1 MLCNRHGELSQAMR
15 NRGMEVFMDSFS
27 PARLDADSAEIADLE
42 AMLAVAGVPGSALP
56 KAMAA
61 AHLACLHQ
69 AALHHRYATSAQW
82 AYISQSC

>member
-1 MLCNRHGELSQAMR
+1 MR
-15 NRGMEVFMDSFS
+15 NRGIEVFMDSFS
-27 PARLDADSAEIADLE
+27 PARLDADSAEVADLE

-82 AYISQSC
+82 ADISQSC